1 MAEIDKSL
9 PNAARGSIEIP
20 SEEEL
25 QQEVIQ
31 NIQEEVEQPEDIEI
45 IETEEGGVEVN
56 FDPSTMNPEGGQDH
70 RE

>member
-25 QQEVIQ
+25 QQDVIQ
-31 NIQEEVEQPEDIEI
+31 NIQEEV
-45 IETEEGGVEVN
+45 
-56 FDPSTMNPEGGQDH
+56 
-70 RE
+70 